1 MCSRQLNFGDL
12 AWSTLIVIQTG
23 DPDQLRKIID
33 RIGLIE
39 GVAGTETIIVLRT
52 VKEEIGIEL

>member
-1 MCSRQLNFGDL
+1 MEARPVESFESRR
-12 AWSTLIVIQTG
+12 S
-23 DPDQLRKIID
+23 QLRKIID